1 MATNNRKPNVFIG
14 CSREA
19 IDYARAVSAQLEYV
33 AQVNPWYA
41 GTFGAND
48 YTMEALE
55 TELDV
60 NDFGIF
66 VFAAD
71 DVALI
76 RKKPVFITRDNTVF
90 EMGLFWGRLGRRR
103 VFCIIPRD
111 LPERDDLIQGTNV
124 SEFHLLSDLAGLTL
138 LSYGQ
143 RTDGKFSAA
152 VDTACGEIMKAIKQ
166 EKLFQDP
173 KRLLAE
179 KQAVIDRK
187 QSILRFFWEYIRN
200 VSVTDQMERY
210 TAFSEAIR
218 NSLLPP
224 HDFITTGAAI
234 WKKIDEENISQVG
247 GNVGRGRTFK
257 LSENQGKAD
266 GDQKIYVVDA
276 FNTGEFEF
284 FLRRGIEEIY
294 ILCYPLD
301 KEHVLSVH
309 ISGNRVL
316 SDAHFEEI
324 IGINAEL
331 LVTIKAL
338 VGGDS
343 K

>member
-1 MATNNRKPNVFIG
+1 LTTTSRKPNVFIG

-33 AQVNPWYA
+33 AQVNPWYS

-55 TELDV
+55 TELGA

-66 VFAAD
+66 VFAPD
-71 DVALI
+71 DVAMI

-111 LPERDDLIQGTNV
+111 LTERDDLIQGTNV
-124 SEFHLLSDLAGLTL
+124 SEFHLLSDLVGLTL
-138 LSYGQ
+138 LSYGH
-143 RTDGKFSAA
+143 RTDGKYTAA
-152 VDTACGEIMKAIKQ
+152 VDKACGEIMKAIKEEQ
-166 EKLFQDP
+166 LFQDP
-173 KRLLAE
+173 KRLLEE
-179 KQAVIDRK
+179 KQLVIDRK

-200 VSVTDQMERY
+200 VTVTDPLERY
-210 TAFSEAIR
+210 AAFSEAIR

-224 HDFITTGAAI
+224 RDFVTTGAAI
-234 WKKIDEENISQVG
+234 WKKDNENIRQVG
-247 GNVGRGRTFK
+247 GNVGRGRNFK
-257 LSENQGKAD
+257 LNENEGKAD

-284 FLRRGIEEIY
+284 FVRKGIENIY

-309 ISGNRVL
+309 ISGNRGL
-316 SDAHFEEI
+316 SDAHFEEM

-331 LVTIKAL
+331 LATIKAL

-343 K
+343 R